1 MTMLAFQISDGLMDF
16 RSGPRTMAVV
26 VVVSMRQDLVGRVQL
41 GDQARPLARRS

>member
-41 GDQARPLARRS
+41 GDQG